1 MLMGGGGRADP
12 GMGEVKG
19 CQIPPYWDAEGRRRK
34 IVSLLRYRNTVSPI
48 PTGFKTRSGR
58 TLLSFAV
65 ENGKHLVVSYKYNRA
80 TDGTGRCQPEHT
92 G

>member
-65 ENGKHLVVSYKYNRA
+65 ENGKHLVV
-80 TDGTGRCQPEHT
+80 QVQ
-92 G
+92 